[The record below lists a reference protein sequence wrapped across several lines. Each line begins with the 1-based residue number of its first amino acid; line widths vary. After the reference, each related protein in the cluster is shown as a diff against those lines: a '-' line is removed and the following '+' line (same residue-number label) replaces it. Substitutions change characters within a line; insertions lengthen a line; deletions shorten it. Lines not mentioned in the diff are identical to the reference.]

1 VRRDFVPTLVGARRR
16 REREK
21 DDVGDDVD
29 ARRRGV
35 GDARDEDD
43 ATMRVGDASS
53 GFRRET
59 RVDARARDERGR

>member
-1 VRRDFVPTLVGARRR
+1 VPTLLGARRR

-21 DDVGDDVD
+21 DDDGDDVD

-53 GFRRET
+53 GIRRET

>member
-1 VRRDFVPTLVGARRR
+1 VRRDFVPTLLGARRR

-53 GFRRET
+53 GIRRET